1 MTDLEMSVISLI
13 SSAGDSKAKAFE
25 ALKAVKTGEYDKA
38 RELLAESYK
47 VDLEA
52 HKEQT
57 KLIQQEMDP
66 EADKTPI
73 TLLMVHAQDHY
84 MTSQL
89 ARDLIETLIEVF
101 ESKEGGK

>member
-47 VDLEA
+47 VVQNPALF
-52 HKEQT
+52 
-57 KLIQQEMDP
+57 L
-66 EADKTPI
+66 
-73 TLLMVHAQDHY
+73 
-84 MTSQL
+84 
-89 ARDLIETLIEVF
+89 
-101 ESKEGGK
+101 